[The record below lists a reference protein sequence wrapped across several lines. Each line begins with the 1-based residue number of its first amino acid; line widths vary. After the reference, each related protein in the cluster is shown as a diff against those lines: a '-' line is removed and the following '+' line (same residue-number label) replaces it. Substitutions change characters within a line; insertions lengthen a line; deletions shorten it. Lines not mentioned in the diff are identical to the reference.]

1 MKIKFSIIVPVY
13 NVEKYLNTCLES
25 IVKQTYNNYEVII
38 VCDKCDDNSEMI
50 VDYYVKKYNWK
61 KIYEEYT
68 GLSKARNLG
77 VDEAKG
83 DYLMFLDGDDYL
95 DDHLLETINNLL
107 DDDTDILRFQV
118 QDVNDKNIVQH
129 KEDGF
134 RIMKGTEAFNKIIRY
149 HYIENAWAYTY
160 KTSFWK
166 KNNFKF
172 MDGCLAED
180 YGLTPLVI
188 AKADKIKSI
197 SYIGYNYVQRSNSLM
212 TNDDYSKKIKK
223 MDDMLKQS
231 NYEINELKKI
241 DNSEKIIGFL
251 NNSLIYYSTTLKY
264 KDYKKYNKI
273 LKNNKCFKHLK
284 GKGIKSF
291 LKYLLIKGNS
301 YFFYKFIVR

>member
-61 KIYEEYT
+61 KIHEEYT

>member
-61 KIYEEYT
+61 KIHEEYT

-118 QDVNDKNIVQH
+118 QDVNDNNIVQH

>member
-61 KIYEEYT
+61 KIHEEYT

-197 SYIGYNYVQRSNSLM
+197 SYIGYNYVQRSNS
-212 TNDDYSKKIKK
+212 
-223 MDDMLKQS
+223 
-231 NYEINELKKI
+231 
-241 DNSEKIIGFL
+241 
-251 NNSLIYYSTTLKY
+251 
-264 KDYKKYNKI
+264 
-273 LKNNKCFKHLK
+273 
-284 GKGIKSF
+284 
-291 LKYLLIKGNS
+291 
-301 YFFYKFIVR
+301 

>member
-61 KIYEEYT
+61 KIHEEYT

-264 KDYKKYNKI
+264 KDYKKDKELAAKSLGISRATLYRKLEKYKDKI
-273 LKNNKCFKHLK
+273 NGDTYLK
-284 GKGIKSF
+284 
-291 LKYLLIKGNS
+291 
-301 YFFYKFIVR
+301 